1 MSDGISAERLSQLV
15 GLIYDAAIDPARWPT
30 VMEEIRTEL
39 GFHNS
44 TLNLQHLPSGRM
56 LTNVTTNITPEYL
69 AMMEGAGPDV
79 IEQWGGAQV
88 AMSIPLDEPAVLTQ
102 VNPAFDV
109 RTTTNR
115 YYLAFARPQ
124 GIVDVMAIGLA
135 RDERGIGT
143 LSFGRHEKAG
153 PIGAREIAV
162 ARLLVPHLQRAAT
175 INRMLD
181 EAVLARA
188 SFEATLEL
196 LAVPVVLVDRD
207 SRMLYANPPARLMLE
222 RGDTIRLQD
231 GALEARNA
239 GAASALAVAIAHA
252 ARNESGIARRGLGI
266 PLHGGGGGGAG
277 ALHVLPLR
285 PGRAGGESGAVAA
298 VFVAQADAPFV
309 APTAVVA
316 SLFDLTPAEARV
328 FEQVAS
334 GRTVAEAA
342 VTLGVGQST
351 AKTHLLRIYGKVGVR
366 RQSALMQIAASLA
379 PPVLQGDG

>member
-188 SFEATLEL
+188 SFEATLEV

-285 PGRAGGESGAVAA
+285 PGRAGGESPYGGGRIAVRSHPGRGACVRAGRQRSDGCRGSGHARRRAEHGQDPPAA
-298 VFVAQADAPFV
+298 HLWQGWGASPKRADADRGI
-309 APTAVVA
+309 AGAA
-316 SLFDLTPAEARV
+316 G
-328 FEQVAS
+328 AS
-334 GRTVAEAA
+334 G
-342 VTLGVGQST
+342 
-351 AKTHLLRIYGKVGVR
+351 
-366 RQSALMQIAASLA
+366 
-379 PPVLQGDG
+379 